1 MGEFNLLNT
10 ALSNP
15 NLSKTMRNYLQSVRN
30 KAVKNSQT
38 KKLTNQEKERQRIA
52 NNETH
57 FKRIQNYI
65 NREKMLYGLQE
76 GNLITYNNEGTKK
89 NGVVLLNYP
98 STTRRFRVRGALI
111 RLNPNTNRPNTFVLK
126 SKNMNHVTK
135 RNKGGKRRQRSRRRN

>member
-1 MGEFNLLNT
+1 MGQLNLLNT

-15 NLSKTMRNYLQSVRN
+15 NLSQTLRNYFTGLRN
-30 KAVKNSQT
+30 KT
-38 KKLTNQEKERQRIA
+38 KKNMNAARIATEEKERQRVA

-57 FKRIQNYI
+57 FKKIQNYV
-65 NREKMLYGLQE
+65 NREKLLYSLQA

-98 STTRRFRVRGALI
+98 NTTRRFRVRGALI

-126 SKNMNHVTK
+126 SKNMHHVTK
-135 RNKGGKRRQRSRRRN
+135 RNKGGSRHRRTRRH